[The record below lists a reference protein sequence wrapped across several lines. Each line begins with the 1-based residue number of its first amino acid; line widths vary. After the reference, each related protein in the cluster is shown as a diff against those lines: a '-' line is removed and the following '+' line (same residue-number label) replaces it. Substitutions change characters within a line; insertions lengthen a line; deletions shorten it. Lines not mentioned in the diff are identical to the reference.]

1 MTRGYA
7 GERKKVRN
15 ECDLHGCRAEP
26 REMKIS
32 LLRCLGPRA
41 ERAFLSLFPGGKLGK
56 WHLSP
61 LASQTRPPWI
71 RRKAEKMGKASNY
84 ATFSVLSQGSEPS

>member
-7 GERKKVRN
+7 GEKKKVRN

-56 WHLSP
+56 STGQP
-61 LASQTRPPWI
+61 NQASLDKKESR
-71 RRKAEKMGKASNY
+71 EDGKG
-84 ATFSVLSQGSEPS
+84 L